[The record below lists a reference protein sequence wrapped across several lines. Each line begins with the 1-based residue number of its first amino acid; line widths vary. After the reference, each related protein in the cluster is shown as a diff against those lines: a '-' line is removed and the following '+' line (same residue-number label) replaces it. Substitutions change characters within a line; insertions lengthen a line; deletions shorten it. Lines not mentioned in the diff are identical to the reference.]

1 MRRDPVYTERARDL
15 RQNANAAE
23 RRMWSILRAKRMGG
37 FKFRRQHVLGKY
49 IADFICIRA
58 QLVIEV
64 DGATHGNDEREA
76 LDAKRTE
83 YIERLGYRV
92 IRFWNGAVLTETAN
106 VAEAIAN
113 ALGLGDAPESPLP
126 SPLP

>member
-1 MRRDPVYTERARDL
+1 
-15 RQNANAAE
+15 
-23 RRMWSILRAKRMGG
+23 MWSILRAKRMGG
-37 FKFRRQHVLGKY
+37 FKFRRQHALGKY

-58 QLVIEV
+58 RLVVEV
-64 DGATHGNDEREA
+64 DGDTHGNDEREA

-126 SPLP
+126 DPLH